1 LPSPSP
7 QSTLAVMTSISR
19 SHVATLRGMGKMA
32 TDAATGLT
40 ELVQALHTR
49 IAKTPTKLGGP
60 LVGGAVNG
68 VTDLVYAGVR
78 GVTRAVGGGLDVT
91 LAQLSPFLAPTSA
104 TSASSEAVPPA
115 RTRQALI
122 AALNGVLG
130 DYLADTE
137 NPLEIRMA
145 IRRNGVPLV
154 HSRTEL
160 AKALGTP
167 RSRVV
172 VLLHGLCMSDL
183 QWERAVL
190 IAGVAETPHGHGAQL
205 ERDLGCSSI
214 HLNYNSG
221 QHIST
226 NGRLFAEQLESLI
239 SAWPVAIES
248 LDIIGHSM
256 GGLVARSAL
265 HYGTLA
271 DHAWTRHV
279 RRMVFLGSPH
289 HGSPLERGGH
299 WIDVL
304 LRSTPYTDPFSRL
317 GRVRSAGIT
326 DLRHGSTLD
335 EDWHGRDRFAHGHD
349 TRQPLPLPDS
359 VSCHAIAATT
369 AHRPV
374 GDTGDVVAAESLGS
388 QLDAFPGD
396 GLVPV
401 ASALGRHT
409 EPRFMLNFPPSHQW
423 VAWDTG
429 HLDLLSSKAVYQRIL
444 QWLGG

>member
-1 LPSPSP
+1 
-7 QSTLAVMTSISR
+7 
-19 SHVATLRGMGKMA
+19 MGRMA

-60 LVGGAVNG
+60 LVAGAVNG

-78 GVTRAVGGGLDVT
+78 GVTRAVGGGLDVA
-91 LAQLSPFLAPTSA
+91 LAQLGPLLAPTD
-104 TSASSEAVPPA
+104 ASSAATETVPPP
-115 RTRQALI
+115 RTRETLL

-130 DYLADTE
+130 DYLADTA

-145 IRRNGVPLV
+145 IRRRGVPLV
-154 HSRTEL
+154 HAREEL
-160 AKALGTP
+160 SKALGSPQP
-167 RSRVV
+167 RIV
-172 VLLHGLCMSDL
+172 VLLHGLCMCDL
-183 QWERAVL
+183 QWERATIIEG
-190 IAGVAETPHGHGAQL
+190 IAGAPHDHGVEL
-205 ERDLGCSSI
+205 ERDLGCSSVY
-214 HLNYNSG
+214 LNYNSG

-226 NGRLFAEQLESLI
+226 NGRLLAAQLESLLA
-239 SAWPVAIES
+239 AWPVAIES
-248 LDIIGHSM
+248 VDIVGHSM

-271 DHAWTRHV
+271 DHAWTRHL
-279 RRMVFLGSPH
+279 RGMVFLGSPH

-304 LRSTPYTDPFSRL
+304 LRSTPYTTPFTRL

-349 TRQPLPLPDS
+349 TRLPLPLPDGIA
-359 VSCHAIAATT
+359 CFAIAATT
-369 AHRPV
+369 ARRPV
-374 GDTGDVVAAESLGS
+374 GDERDVVAVDSSASN
-388 QLDAFPGD
+388 LDALPGD

-401 ASALGRHT
+401 ASALGRHAD
-409 EPRFMLNFPPSHQW
+409 PRFMLRFAASHQCI
-423 VAWDTG
+423 AWDTG
-429 HLDLLSSKAVYQRIL
+429 HLDLLSSKSVYRQLR

>member
-1 LPSPSP
+1 
-7 QSTLAVMTSISR
+7 MTPISR
-19 SHVATLRGMGKMA
+19 SHVATLRGMGRMA

-91 LAQLSPFLAPTSA
+91 LAQLGPLLVPVDTSLPSTEAAP
-104 TSASSEAVPPA
+104 PP
-115 RTRQALI
+115 RTREALL

-130 DYLADTE
+130 DYLADTA
-137 NPLEIRMA
+137 NPLETRMA
-145 IRRNGVPLV
+145 FRRRGVPLV
-154 HSRTEL
+154 HSREAL
-160 AKALGTP
+160 APALGSHRP
-167 RSRVV
+167 RLVV
-172 VLLHGLCMSDL
+172 FLHGLCMCDL
-183 QWERAVL
+183 QWERVAL
-190 IAGVAETPHGHGAQL
+190 IDGVTGVPHDHGAEL
-205 ERDLGCSSI
+205 ERDLGCSSVY
-214 HLNYNSG
+214 LNYNSG

-226 NGRLFAEQLESLI
+226 NGRLLAAQLESLLA
-239 SAWPVAIES
+239 AWPVAIES
-248 LDIIGHSM
+248 LNLVGHSM

-271 DHAWTRHV
+271 GHAWTRHV
-279 RRMVFLGSPH
+279 RGMVFLGSPH

-304 LRSTPYTDPFSRL
+304 LRSTPYTVPFTRL

-326 DLRHGSTLD
+326 DLRHGSALD

-349 TRQPLPLPDS
+349 TRLPLPLPGG
-359 VSCHAIAATT
+359 VPCYAIAATT

-374 GDTGDVVAAESLGS
+374 GDTGDIVAVDSLGNHV
-388 QLDAFPGD
+388 DALPGD

-401 ASALGRHT
+401 ASALGRHSD
-409 EPRFMLNFPPSHQW
+409 PRFMLSFAPAHQY
-423 VAWDTG
+423 VAWNTG
-429 HLDLLSSKAVYQRIL
+429 HLDLLSSKAVYQQL
-444 QWLGG
+444 LKWLGG

>member
-1 LPSPSP
+1 
-7 QSTLAVMTSISR
+7 MTPISR

-40 ELVQALHTR
+40 ELVQALHRR
-49 IAKTPTKLGGP
+49 IAMTPTKLGGP

-78 GVTRAVGGGLDVT
+78 GVTRAVGGGLDVA
-91 LAQLSPFLAPTSA
+91 LAQLGPLLAPTNA
-104 TSASSEAVPPA
+104 TSVSLEAAPPR
-115 RTRQALI
+115 RTRESLI

-130 DYLADTE
+130 DYLADTT
-137 NPLEIRMA
+137 NPLEVRMA
-145 IRRNGVPLV
+145 IRRQGVPLV
-154 HSRTEL
+154 HSRAEL
-160 AKALGTP
+160 SKSLGSP
-167 RSRVV
+167 RPRVV

-183 QWERAVL
+183 QWERA
-190 IAGVAETPHGHGAQL
+190 APTDGVTGVPRDHGAEL
-205 ERDLGCSSI
+205 ERDLGCTSVY
-214 HLNYNSG
+214 LNYNSG

-226 NGRLFAEQLESLI
+226 NGRLFAAQLETLI
-239 SAWPVAIES
+239 AAWPVAIES

-256 GGLVARSAL
+256 GGLVARSAM

-279 RRMVFLGSPH
+279 RGMVFLGSPH

-304 LRSTPYTDPFSRL
+304 LRSTPYTVPFTRL

-349 TRQPLPLPDS
+349 TRQPLPLPEGI
-359 VSCHAIAATT
+359 SCYAIAATT

-374 GDTGDVVAAESLGS
+374 GDTSDVVAVDSLVHHLESL
-388 QLDAFPGD
+388 PGD

-401 ASALGRHT
+401 ASALGRHSD
-409 EPRFMLNFPPSHQW
+409 PRFMLSFAPSRQC
-423 VAWDTG
+423 VAWDSG

-444 QWLGG
+444 QWLRG

>member
-1 LPSPSP
+1 M
-7 QSTLAVMTSISR
+7 ASISR
-19 SHVATLRGMGKMA
+19 SHVATLRGMGRMA

-60 LVGGAVNG
+60 LVAGAVNG

-78 GVTRAVGGGLDVT
+78 GVTRAVGGGLDVA
-91 LAQLSPFLAPTSA
+91 LAQLGPLLAPTD
-104 TSASSEAVPPA
+104 ASSAATETVPPT
-115 RTRQALI
+115 RTRETLL

-130 DYLADTE
+130 DYLADTA

-145 IRRNGVPLV
+145 IRRRGVPLV
-154 HSRTEL
+154 HAREEL
-160 AKALGTP
+160 SKALGSP
-167 RSRVV
+167 QRRIV
-172 VLLHGLCMSDL
+172 VLLHGLCMCDL
-183 QWERAVL
+183 QWERAAIIEG
-190 IAGVAETPHGHGAQL
+190 IAGAPHDHGAEL
-205 ERDLGCSSI
+205 ERDLGCSAVY
-214 HLNYNSG
+214 LNYNSG

-226 NGRLFAEQLESLI
+226 NGRLLAAQLESLLA
-239 SAWPVAIES
+239 AWPVAIES
-248 LDIIGHSM
+248 VDIVGHSM

-279 RRMVFLGSPH
+279 RGMVFLGSPH

-304 LRSTPYTDPFSRL
+304 LKSTPYTTPFTRL

-349 TRQPLPLPDS
+349 TRLPLPLPDGIA
-359 VSCHAIAATT
+359 CFAIAATA
-369 AHRPV
+369 AHRPI
-374 GDTGDVVAAESLGS
+374 GDERNVVAVDSSASN
-388 QLDAFPGD
+388 LDALPGD

-401 ASALGRHT
+401 ASALGRHAD
-409 EPRFMLNFPPSHQW
+409 PRFMLRFAPSHQCI
-423 VAWDTG
+423 AWDTG
-429 HLDLLSSKAVYQRIL
+429 HLDLLSSKSVYRQLRE
-444 QWLGG
+444 WLGG